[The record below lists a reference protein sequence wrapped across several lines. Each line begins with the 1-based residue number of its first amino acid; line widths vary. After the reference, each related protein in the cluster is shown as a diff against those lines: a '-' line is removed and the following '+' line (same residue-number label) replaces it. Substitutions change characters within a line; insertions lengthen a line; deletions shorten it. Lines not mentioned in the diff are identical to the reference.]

1 MIISVATHVLST
13 VYISKEKLQL
23 MQKMANDFLWCG
35 RNHLKEKTVQNIWKW
50 GGLQHIHMKHIMHKI
65 QVKWM
70 EYIWLDK
77 GQSWSYWT
85 WHKIME
91 TVPEQIILGITAYSE
106 HLIQQISPFYQQI
119 LHSYAYLNWQDVC
132 VDKPRNI
139 WATELFPGVNKHLIT
154 LGIVQIGDIPMKGN
168 TIDLRN
174 IQYRAQQIGITEDF
188 FLICSALQSKL
199 KPHLRCLIWEGAF
212 PHHLSQ
218 IAKKLLL
225 VECKIVV
232 NLSGWELSLGLNI
245 DFDEQQ

>member
-1 MIISVATHVLST
+1 
-13 VYISKEKLQL
+13 
-23 MQKMANDFLWCG
+23 MANDFLWHG
-35 RNHLKEKTVQNIWKW
+35 RNHRKERIVQNTQKW

-168 TIDLRN
+168 IIELCN

-199 KPHLRCLIWEGAF
+199 KPHLGCLIQEEAF
-212 PHHLSQ
+212 SDHLS
-218 IAKKLLL
+218 
-225 VECKIVV
+225 
-232 NLSGWELSLGLNI
+232 
-245 DFDEQQ
+245 